1 MQFLNLDPNHWI
13 VSATYQEMCFTP
25 SAAVLSNA
33 ECDPQAERG
42 PYIYGRKIS
51 YNNIDFN

>member
-13 VSATYQEMCFTP
+13 VSATHQEMCFTP

-33 ECDPQAERG
+33 ECEPHA
-42 PYIYGRKIS
+42 YGRKIS
-51 YNNIDFN
+51 YVKVK

>member
-25 SAAVLSNA
+25 SAKLLSNA